1 MGKQKISIVG
11 AGMGGRD
18 QLTGVGAR
26 RLLEAQ
32 VVMGAKRLV
41 QDVLA
46 EPRGRIVFD
55 SHRSGEM
62 VEFLK
67 SAEWSRAVFLVS
79 GDTGFYSAATGA
91 LRAFEEQGWEVEL
104 VPGIS
109 CLSWFAARL
118 GRSYQ
123 DLAVLSCHGRDTD
136 PAVWVREHAASFLLL
151 GGKTGVRELCQGLI
165 ASGLSGCSLWVGE
178 NLSYEEERIV
188 SGTPEQILG
197 ADGER
202 PFGSLCCAV
211 VENPEAVSERK
222 IVSFGLAD
230 SEFLRGKVPM
240 TKSEVR
246 ALSLSKLRLAPG
258 AVCYDVG
265 SGTGSVAVEMG
276 LFLKSCGGGQ
286 VYAVERK
293 REALEL
299 TEANARK
306 FLGSWEGFH
315 LVEGAAPGA
324 LVSLPAPTH
333 VFIGGSGGRLEEILE
348 AVLQKNPGAR
358 IAVNALTLET
368 LTELLACHKRFR
380 FETWE
385 VVQIAVSVFH
395 EVGSYHMPQA
405 ANPVY
410 IALMQGPAA
419 GEAGV

>member
-1 MGKQKISIVG
+1 MGEKKISIVG
-11 AGMGGRD
+11 AGMGGAD

-26 RLLEAQ
+26 RLREAQ
-32 VVMGAKRLV
+32 LVMGAKRLV

-46 EPRGRIVFD
+46 DPCGRTVFD

-79 GDTGFYSAATGA
+79 GDTGFYSAAKGA

-136 PAVWVREHAASFLLL
+136 PAAWVREHPASFLLL

-165 ASGLSGCSLWVGE
+165 AAELSGCKLWVGE
-178 NLSYEEERIV
+178 NLSYEDERIE

-197 ADGER
+197 AEGER

-211 VENPEAVSERK
+211 VENPEAVPERR
-222 IVSFGLAD
+222 IFSFGLAD

-246 ALSLSKLRLAPG
+246 ALSLSKLRLTPG

-265 SGTGSVAVEMG
+265 SGTGSVAVELG
-276 LFLKSCGGGQ
+276 LFLKSCGAGA

-293 REALEL
+293 QEALEL

-306 FLGSWEGFH
+306 FLGNWEGFH
-315 LVEGAAPGA
+315 LVAGTAPEA
-324 LVSLPAPTH
+324 LKGLPAPTH
-333 VFIGGSGGRLEEILE
+333 VFLGGSGGHLEEILE
-348 AVLQKNPGAR
+348 AVLQKNPRAR
-358 IAVNALTLET
+358 IVVNALTLET
-368 LTELLACHKRFR
+368 LSELLACRKRFR

-385 VVQIAVSVFH
+385 IVQIAVSAFH
-395 EVGSYHMPQA
+395 EVGTYHMPQA

-410 IALMQGPAA
+410 IALMQNPAA